1 MRDFFNP
8 DVRPF
13 SIPQKVYWIT
23 GANTDST
30 GTRGMIREG
39 TRIDGEIIDAYYQF
53 KDQPRGREEGWRCI
67 ICTGVEMGEV
77 LTMEKYFH
85 KVKIC

>member
-1 MRDFFNP
+1 
-8 DVRPF
+8 
-13 SIPQKVYWIT
+13 
-23 GANTDST
+23 
-30 GTRGMIREG
+30 MIREG